1 MLKRLVINKNV
12 FFKHKPIQTKWVRN
26 LLIITLKPLS
36 READYLNLVELFLIS
51 KASVDNRSLLEL
63 HVLMISKKL

>member
-36 READYLNLVELFLIS
+36 READYLNLVELFLSS